1 MKFDFKRRDFQMDL
15 IENNIK
21 KEVEKIFETEL
32 NKAIKDN
39 NTEMITVMRRAL
51 HYSSLPYLQKP
62 SGF

>member
-1 MKFDFKRRDFQMDL
+1 MDL